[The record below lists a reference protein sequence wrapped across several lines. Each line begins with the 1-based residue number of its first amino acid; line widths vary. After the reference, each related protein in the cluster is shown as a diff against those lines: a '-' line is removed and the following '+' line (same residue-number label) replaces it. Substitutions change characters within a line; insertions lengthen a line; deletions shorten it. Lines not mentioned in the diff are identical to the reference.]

1 MTFKDQKV
9 TYYFCCRKFTA
20 FYLMACTEI
29 QFKYWKC
36 KEKIVIISFIESDKC
51 SHLKIRREVGEIIP

>member
-1 MTFKDQKV
+1 
-9 TYYFCCRKFTA
+9 
-20 FYLMACTEI
+20 MACTEI